1 MVELE
6 ISHLIARGVSGL
18 RGYHWSNDDHKTKA
32 LNTPIG
38 SIVSDTGV
46 DPFFANVRGW
56 KSASTINNL
65 IAEFEPYLLQPYAS
79 IANPKSSQIV
89 AGARQGDVGSIYW
102 TVSFEDNP
110 VSVTLDLSQ
119 YLNENGSVEVIS
131 LWQGQILRNIINND
145 SAKSLTLNYKPT
157 ETKIIVFKNK

>member
-1 MVELE
+1 
-6 ISHLIARGVSGL
+6 
-18 RGYHWSNDDHKTKA
+18 
-32 LNTPIG
+32 
-38 SIVSDTGV
+38 
-46 DPFFANVRGW
+46 
-56 KSASTINNL
+56 
-65 IAEFEPYLLQPYAS
+65 
-79 IANPKSSQIV
+79 
-89 AGARQGDVGSIYW
+89 
-102 TVSFEDNP
+102 